1 MFWRLDSQNSEQQ
14 EILFFPSYTNI
25 YMDPFHFQLQHHI
38 PVKVVPSGTTNF
50 KVLFG
55 ML

>member
-1 MFWRLDSQNSEQQ
+1 MFRRLDSPNSEQQ
-14 EILFFPSYTNI
+14 EILFFPYSNI